1 MNKVI
6 EIDGKSVGL
15 CANALTPRIYRH
27 KVGRDIVRDLQKLQT
42 AATSEDGS
50 FSVSDLE
57 IFEDVAFIMARQY
70 DGSIPDNV
78 DEWLE
83 QFEMFSIY
91 EVLGELVQLWGDNLF
106 TSASAKKNTP
116 AAAGR

>member
-91 EVLGELVQLWGDNLF
+91 KVLPAILELWSLNNKTTAVQ
-106 TSASAKKNTP
+106 KKK
-116 AAAGR
+116 

>member
-15 CANALTPRIYRH
+15 RANALTPRIYRH

-42 AATSEDGS
+42 AATSDDGS

-57 IFEDVAFIMARQY
+57 IFEDAAFIMARQY
-70 DGSIPDNV
+70 DGSIPHNV

-91 EVLGELVQLWGDNLF
+91 KVLPAILELWSLNNKTTAVP
-106 TSASAKKNTP
+106 KKK
-116 AAAGR
+116 